1 MRVGYTRINA
11 DGVTE
16 QVLYSEHSSREE
28 AHTAAVALADSLV
41 DTADVVEV
49 QRGYANGETTF
60 QPRVI
65 YNVPPTNA
73 QRNPS

>member
-1 MRVGYTRINA
+1 MRVGYTRINT

-16 QVLYSEHSSREE
+16 QVLHSDHDSREE

-41 DTADVVEV
+41 DTADVVDV
-49 QRGYANGETTF
+49 QRGYATGETTF

-65 YNVPPTNA
+65 YNIPPTDE

>member
-11 DGVTE
+11 DGVAE
-16 QVLYSEHSSREE
+16 QVLHSEYSSREE

-41 DTADVVEV
+41 GTENIIEV

-60 QPRVI
+60 QPRVS
-65 YNVPPTNA
+65 YDVPPTDQ

>member
-1 MRVGYTRINA
+1 MRVGYIRINV

-16 QVLYSEHSSREE
+16 QVLHNEYSSREE

-41 DTADVVEV
+41 GAENIVEV

-65 YNVPPTNA
+65 YNIPPTDA

>member
-11 DGVTE
+11 DGLTE
-16 QVLYSEHSSREE
+16 QVLHSEHDTREE

-41 DTADVVEV
+41 DTADVVDV

-65 YNVPPTNA
+65 YNVPPTDE

>member
-11 DGVTE
+11 DGVAE
-16 QVLYSEHSSREE
+16 QVLHSEYDTREE

-41 DTADVVEV
+41 DTADVVDV

-65 YNVPPTNA
+65 YNVPPTDE

>member
-1 MRVGYTRINA
+1 MRVGYLRINA
-11 DGVTE
+11 EGVTE
-16 QVLYSEHSSREE
+16 QVLHSEYSSREE

-41 DTADVVEV
+41 GTENIIEV

-65 YNVPPTNA
+65 YNVPPTDA